1 MLGVAMLGV
10 AGDMRGAVVRCF
22 VRLFF
27 CAALPL
33 LLLLLAQ
40 RGKGRTHG
48 TVGLKAKEIVGRF
61 RALAV
66 YDSGTGFA
74 LTCQQIP

>member
-10 AGDMRGAVVRCF
+10 AGDMRGAVWRCF

-27 CAALPL
+27 CAAL

-40 RGKGRTHG
+40 RGKHG
-48 TVGLKAKEIVGRF
+48 TVGLKAKVCFGRIVSYVNNTILVRVLLLY
-61 RALAV
+61 RR
-66 YDSGTGFA
+66 
-74 LTCQQIP
+74 